1 MLNAMTPSRAQRL
14 VPLLA
19 AYPVLV
25 TVASLLSLVVPQR
38 GGPLGLGQVFA
49 PHALVPVLLLLPVAI
64 VSPSRAL
71 RLGVVVALVLALLR
85 FGPGLV
91 SLPPPPAAT
100 GEVRV
105 RVTSWN
111 LEAGAPA
118 ASALVERLRA
128 SDADVVALQEL
139 TPEHA
144 DAILADPAVT
154 ALFPHRAL
162 VPRAGVAGIGLL
174 SRIPIESSTD
184 DVNPVVQAVVL
195 ELPNRDLTIVN
206 AHPFPPRYRV
216 WNVLPL
222 PFAYDPSQ
230 RDADILRIRET
241 VDRVIAAGRAVL
253 VVGDYNLTDREP
265 AFEDLSRGLWDAHEE
280 VGLGTGSTWRPSRL
294 EFLPMGVLRIDHFLG
309 GPGTR
314 PLDVRE
320 DCTPRGSDHCILL
333 GEAAIAGG

>member
-1 MLNAMTPSRAQRL
+1 MLKAMTPMSTQRL
-14 VPLLA
+14 VPVLGV
-19 AYPVLV
+19 YPVVV
-25 TVASLLSLVVPQR
+25 TAASILSLVAPQR

-49 PHALVPVLLLLPVAI
+49 PHILVPVLLLLPVAI
-64 VSPSRAL
+64 VSSSRAL
-71 RLGVVVALVLALLR
+71 RLGVVVALVVGLLR

-91 SLPPPPAAT
+91 SLPPSPAAS
-100 GEVRV
+100 GEGIV

-144 DAILADPAVT
+144 AAILADPAVT
-154 ALFPHRAL
+154 ARFPHRAL
-162 VPRAGVAGIGLL
+162 APQPGVSGIGLL
-174 SRIPIESSTD
+174 SRLPIESSTN

-195 ELPNRDLTIVN
+195 DLPNRDLTIVN

-230 RDADILRIRET
+230 RDADIRRIREP
-241 VDRVIAAGRAVL
+241 VDRAIADGRPVL

-280 VGLGTGSTWRPSRL
+280 VGLGIGSTWRPSRL
-294 EFLPMGVLRIDHFLG
+294 EFLPLGVLRIDHFLG

>member
-1 MLNAMTPSRAQRL
+1 MTPLRTRRL
-14 VPLLA
+14 VALLA

-25 TVASLLSLVVPQR
+25 TAASILSLVAPQR
-38 GGPLGLGQVFA
+38 GGPLGLAQIFA
-49 PHALVPVLLLLPVAI
+49 PHSLVPVLLLVPVAI
-64 VSPSRAL
+64 VSPSKAL
-71 RLGVVVALVLALLR
+71 RLGVVVALVVGLIR

-91 SLPPPPAAT
+91 SLPPSPVAS
-100 GEVRV
+100 GEVMV

-111 LEAGAPA
+111 LEVGAPA
-118 ASALVERLRA
+118 VAAVVERLQA

-162 VPRAGVAGIGLL
+162 VPRPGVGGIGLL
-174 SRIPIESSTD
+174 SRLPIKSSTD
-184 DVNPVVQAVVL
+184 DVDPVVQEVVL

-206 AHPFPPRYRV
+206 AHPFPPRYRA
-216 WNVLPL
+216 WDLIPL

-230 RDADILRIRET
+230 RDADILQIREP
-241 VDRVIAAGRAVL
+241 VDRAIAAGRPVL

-265 AFEDLSRGLWDAHEE
+265 AFDDLSRGLWDAHEE
-280 VGLGTGSTWRPSRL
+280 VGIGTGSTWRPSRL
-294 EFLPMGVLRIDHFLG
+294 EFLAMGILRIDHFLG